1 MCTPSGRFGKL
12 EVSPEVRA
20 QWLKGGAP
28 RKHLMNILVKAD
40 GNKELFKKRVEHIRT
55 TSRSKGLII
64 ESGWYT
70 KKAMKDEL
78 GWDKDTIKG
87 AVAYCS
93 SKERVK
99 THVRRSKY
107 NRKVLEYWVDTK
119 TIGKFTAT
127 ESEEIKDSTIAEG
140 EADGFVLGL
149 EPGEPSDPYRGASDD
164 EDDDDAES
172 SEDEGASKKGKG
184 KGNGGR
190 KLPKAEVQEE
200 RALEAVENV
209 GEVLANVLRTKSRL
223 ETTMDRLRE
232 IRNEVTPSHACGI
245 AAGFWEEISG
255 FADTENIPSRDFLK
269 EAARLKET
277 KHEHK
282 LHGLLEKFNLTARIP
297 KTTVSLGTKSTLDHP
312 VLRPKDFIS
321 TLSTE
326 GKLDLLFCGH
336 TGVDYVDFWNLWRL
350 VQSDHPIFR
359 THKTRL
365 SSCIPIWMF
374 ADEGTSQ
381 KKKALMVLEY
391 QPILGHGSKRAD
403 DVNMSG
409 VSITTRFLYSVL
421 SGKIYA
427 GKKKHQEPL
436 HNLVKQFAQ
445 DIGNSYHEP
454 IPVHGISWTNG
465 VFLICL
471 GLKGDL
477 AALVKLGQLERNFM
491 RDTASGCGKGICHL
505 CRAGQE
511 NFSFHDT
518 NFDAMTNM
526 RSWFKGAD
534 TATLCTYLEPML
546 KGIVANLDA
555 DNRHYVGLII
565 KALSAANSFMKTLY
579 HSGLWLLDGERDAAI
594 LHGQQVLLHFQ
605 KLAGIAFSWNMTRW
619 KFQPK
624 FHFYAEVLYYL
635 QAERMEDIPSINPI
649 SLSTQMDEDFVGRLS
664 AA

>member
-1 MCTPSGRFGKL
+1 MS
-12 EVSPEVRA
+12 
-20 QWLKGGAP
+20 
-28 RKHLMNILVKAD
+28 
-40 GNKELFKKRVEHIRT
+40 
-55 TSRSKGLII
+55 
-64 ESGWYT
+64 
-70 KKAMKDEL
+70 
-78 GWDKDTIKG
+78 
-87 AVAYCS
+87 
-93 SKERVK
+93 
-99 THVRRSKY
+99 
-107 NRKVLEYWVDTK
+107 
-119 TIGKFTAT
+119 
-127 ESEEIKDSTIAEG
+127 
-140 EADGFVLGL
+140 
-149 EPGEPSDPYRGASDD
+149 
-164 EDDDDAES
+164 
-172 SEDEGASKKGKG
+172 
-184 KGNGGR
+184 
-190 KLPKAEVQEE
+190 LPK
-200 RALEAVENV
+200 
-209 GEVLANVLRTKSRL
+209 
-223 ETTMDRLRE
+223 
-232 IRNEVTPSHACGI
+232 VTPSHACGI

-526 RSWFKGAD
+526 RRDVPLPWTHEPSLISLIPCSPSRKPDFFKLD
-534 TATLCTYLEPML
+534 IFHILL
-546 KGIVANLDA
+546 KGVFGDIAANAIVA
-555 DNRHYVGLII
+555 H
-565 KALSAANSFMKTLY
+565 
-579 HSGLWLLDGERDAAI
+579 AAI
-594 LHGQQVLLHFQ
+594 AKGFF
-605 KLAGIAFSWNMTRW
+605 K
-619 KFQPK
+619 
-624 FHFYAEVLYYL
+624 
-635 QAERMEDIPSINPI
+635 
-649 SLSTQMDEDFVGRLS
+649 
-664 AA
+664 